1 MGQASSLSAQQS
13 KNSPSLPGQK
23 SPSILGNPHVASS
36 SSSSGAK
43 TQMQQQSQ
51 QQLPKTMQQAQLFFS
66 NPYTQSQ
73 SPHSTSTSSTTSGP
87 TGYYMQRRR
96 PDQHQQAP
104 GGALVTS
111 STGVLSLCPSV
122 TLAGT
127 NTNDPAKAIA
137 AATCNVKG
145 GGLPSQFAAQPTGT
159 LLPAGFSYVHP
170 IPATTVQVKP
180 AEQKQPAGND
190 NLHPWQ
196 PEKK

>member
-1 MGQASSLSAQQS
+1 
-13 KNSPSLPGQK
+13 
-23 SPSILGNPHVASS
+23 
-36 SSSSGAK
+36 
-43 TQMQQQSQ
+43 MQQQSQ

-104 GGALVTS
+104 GSIVTA
-111 STGVLSLCPSV
+111 STGVLSLCPPV
-122 TLAGT
+122 TLSGT

-170 IPATTVQVKP
+170 IPATVQVKP